1 MQDLRSHFSKF
12 FILKNGPASTQS
24 EEEKV
29 NGKISHLG
37 GEAAAAQAAPGSE
50 QRRYRRPTAR
60 PASGGCALRPGFTLG
75 PGAGSLF
82 RKDQSP

>member
-29 NGKISHLG
+29 NGKISQELETG
-37 GEAAAAQAAPGSE
+37 
-50 QRRYRRPTAR
+50 T
-60 PASGGCALRPGFTLG
+60 
-75 PGAGSLF
+75 
-82 RKDQSP
+82 RKP